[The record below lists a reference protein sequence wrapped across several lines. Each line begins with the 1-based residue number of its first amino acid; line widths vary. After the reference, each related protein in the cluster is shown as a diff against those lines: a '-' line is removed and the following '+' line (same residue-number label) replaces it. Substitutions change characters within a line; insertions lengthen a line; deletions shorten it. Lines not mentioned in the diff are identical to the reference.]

1 MLQLY
6 KEMIDDELCI
16 KLHDRIYSIMG
27 DSRGV
32 REKFW
37 LVRTGGKKPKYN
49 EPLKSTHILFK
60 FNRNHVSCED
70 WGETYA
76 SAIARKMGVPCVEYY
91 SAELYNEDE
100 TLVGNGVV
108 CGNYKRH
115 NKEVEYSGFDLQNA
129 QHKFQYDKCA
139 GQKID
144 GINTVDG
151 FVDAIRHMF
160 KGRVKEDE
168 IERIRN
174 DLIKQAIF
182 DFLLAQT
189 DRHWLNTTFLASE
202 LSGELYIR
210 KSDCYDN
217 GCIALLKRKM
227 SAIEGM
233 SREIGKLGKDSPYL
247 ADKLGDYCPMFGIKT
262 STVVIE
268 DRTGKANFDRLRVV
282 EPKKSKD
289 IFLDE
294 LAEEILTN
302 KEIAP
307 FFKKLETMQEK
318 GIVAE
323 VTKDLY
329 SAGDNPPPYVAK
341 MIRDV
346 VGHQFDLLQERVH
359 SRLQKH
365 RDEYSR
371 GGM

>member
-6 KEMIDDELCI
+6 KEMIDDVLCI

-27 DSRGV
+27 DNRGV

-49 EPLKSTHILFK
+49 EPLKSTNILFK

-76 SAIARKMGVPCVEYY
+76 SAIALKMGVPCVEYY
-91 SAELYNEDE
+91 STELYDENEK
-100 TLVGNGVV
+100 LIGNGVV
-108 CGNYKRH
+108 CGNYKYH
-115 NKEVEYSGFDLQNA
+115 DKEVEYSGFDLQKA
-129 QHKFQYDKCA
+129 HHKFKYDRDA
-139 GQKID
+139 GQRIE
-144 GINTVDG
+144 GLNTVDG
-151 FVDAIRHMF
+151 FVDAIRTIF
-160 KGRVKEDE
+160 KGKVKEEDLT
-168 IERIRN
+168 RVRN

-210 KSDCYDN
+210 KADCYDN

-233 SREIGKLGKDSPYL
+233 SREIGRKGKDSPYL
-247 ADKLGDYCPMFGIKT
+247 KEQLANYCPMFGFKT

-268 DRTGKANFDRLRVV
+268 DRTGKGNLDRLKVV
-282 EPKKSKD
+282 EPKRSKE
-289 IFLDE
+289 IFLNE
-294 LAEEILTN
+294 IAEEILIN
-302 KEIAP
+302 PVIAS
-307 FFKKLETMQEK
+307 FFRRLENMQEQ
-318 GIVAE
+318 GIVAS
-323 VTKDLY
+323 VTKDLH
-329 SAGDNPPPYVAK
+329 SAGDNPPPYIAK

-359 SRLQKH
+359 TRLQDYKNNS
-365 RDEYSR
+365 EM
-371 GGM
+371 GGI